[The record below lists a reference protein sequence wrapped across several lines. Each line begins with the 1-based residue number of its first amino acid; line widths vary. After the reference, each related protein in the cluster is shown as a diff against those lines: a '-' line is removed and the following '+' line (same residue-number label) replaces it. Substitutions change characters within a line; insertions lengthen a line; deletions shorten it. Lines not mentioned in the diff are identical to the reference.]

1 MRLQGDDQEHRV
13 NKSHALSGYLW
24 WCELFV
30 APLASTKLARWPRSC
45 LRFSLFG
52 GLIVLVLGILL
63 GCTEDTTKQEDV
75 SSDAAHRVETNLLP
89 ELTDE
94 SEVVDGMVVRS
105 ATDFDMHEMMRQ
117 LGIG

>member
-1 MRLQGDDQEHRV
+1 M

-24 WCELFV
+24 WCELLV

-52 GLIVLVLGILL
+52 GLIVLVLGVLL
-63 GCTEDTTKQEDV
+63 GCTEDTTEQEDV
-75 SSDAAHRVETNLLP
+75 SRDATQRVETNLLP

-94 SEVVDGMVVRS
+94 SEVVLRNLLNFLAVLPQTCAQPLAEKPPSNSDE
-105 ATDFDMHEMMRQ
+105 F
-117 LGIG
+117 